1 MGEGESAF
9 GRDIWTERERLGD
22 SDGDSMRKRE
32 AQCLGERE
40 RSLAVMARERG
51 DEGAQIV

>member
-1 MGEGESAF
+1 MTQGESPF
-9 GRDIWTERERLGD
+9 GRDIRRERERLGD